1 MCLAVPGK
9 LLRWIDRDPI
19 LAVADIEFGG
29 VRRACHMACVPTA
42 REGDYVIVH
51 AGIAISIIDA
61 AQADRLLQELAAL
74 PAVSD
79 DPFGPGAEDLNG
91 GRQGDSPDAVSG

>member
-19 LAVADIEFGG
+19 LAVAEIEFGG
-29 VRRACHMACVPTA
+29 VSRACHMACVPTA

-51 AGIAISIIDA
+51 AGIAISVIDA
-61 AQADRLLQELAAL
+61 VQADRLLQELAAL
-74 PAVSD
+74 PAAS
-79 DPFGPGAEDLNG
+79 AEQRLDAEALNG
-91 GRQGDSPDAVSG
+91 GSQGESPDAVSG

>member
-19 LAVADIEFGG
+19 LAVAEIEFGG

-51 AGIAISIIDA
+51 AGIAISVIDA
-61 AQADRLLQELAAL
+61 GQADRLLQELAAL
-74 PAVSD
+74 PSAS
-79 DPFGPGAEDLNG
+79 AEHRLDADDLNCG
-91 GRQGDSPDAVSG
+91 SQGDSPDAVSG